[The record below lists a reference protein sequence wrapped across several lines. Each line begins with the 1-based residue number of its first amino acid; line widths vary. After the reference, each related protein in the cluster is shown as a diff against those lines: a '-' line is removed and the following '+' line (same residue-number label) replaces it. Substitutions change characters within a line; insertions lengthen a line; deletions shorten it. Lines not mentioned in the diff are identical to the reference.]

1 MALSFGYPPAGPPNS
16 HGWLDG
22 GARSQNPGS
31 RVGFL
36 FRPGGHLDPTNVWS
50 MDSSRRADVH
60 GAFSFL
66 VAFNFR
72 NSFEDFN
79 SVFFISTFLITTFHY
94 YYIIKLGFCD
104 IHTSSISSLDCGLL
118 HFACKFF
125 PRITNS
131 HKKISACGG
140 QKTMKCSL
148 RSRRSLR
155 SQE

>member
-1 MALSFGYPPAGPPNS
+1 MLVPKIPGQGWVFSFGQVVTWTPQMYGLWTP
-16 HGWLDG
+16 LDELM
-22 GARSQNPGS
+22 SM
-31 RVGFL
+31 VLFL
-36 FRPGGHLDPTNVWS
+36 SPRCFQFSKFFRRFQFCIFHLNIF
-50 MDSSRRADVH
+50 
-60 GAFSFL
+60 G
-66 VAFNFR
+66 
-72 NSFEDFN
+72 
-79 SVFFISTFLITTFHY
+79 TTFHY
-94 YYIIKLGFCD
+94 YYIIKLGF

-125 PRITNS
+125 SRITNS

>member
-1 MALSFGYPPAGPPNS
+1 MCKKERHFPVVVPPHNSPRWAVRVLSYIKRGKFRCITTYYTGPPNS

-79 SVFFISTFLITTFHY
+79 SVFFISTFLITTFHH
-94 YYIIKLGFCD
+94 L
-104 IHTSSISSLDCGLL
+104 LDHQTRFL
-118 HFACKFF
+118 
-125 PRITNS
+125 
-131 HKKISACGG
+131 
-140 QKTMKCSL
+140 
-148 RSRRSLR
+148 
-155 SQE
+155 